1 MRTLGEIV
9 DGLGCEH
16 DLADDTLVTG
26 AVLILHTVAA
36 DGTEDVV
43 EIESENLS
51 WVLKRGL
58 LDVALDVALEGRDM
72 DVERIRYD
80 GDGDD

>member
-16 DLADDTLVTG
+16 DLEADTLVGG
-26 AVLILHTVAA
+26 AVLILHTVTAG
-36 DGTEDVV
+36 GTEDVV

-51 WVLKRGL
+51 WVLKRGM
-58 LDVALDVALEGRDM
+58 LDVALEGRDA

-80 GDGDD
+80 GDDDD

>member
-16 DLADDTLVTG
+16 DLEADTLVTG
-26 AVLILHTVAA
+26 AILILHTVTATGVEA
-36 DGTEDVV
+36 LVV
-43 EIESENLS
+43 VESENLS
-51 WVLKRGL
+51 WVLKRGM
-58 LDVALDVALEGRDM
+58 LDVALEGRDA

-80 GDGDD
+80 GDDDD

>member
-16 DLADDTLVTG
+16 DLEVDTLVTG
-26 AVLILHTVAA
+26 AILILHTVTAT
-36 DGTEDVV
+36 GLEGVV

-51 WVLKRGL
+51 WVLKRGM
-58 LDVALDVALEGRDM
+58 LDVTLEVRDAN
-72 DVERIRYD
+72 VKRIRYD
-80 GDGDD
+80 GDNDD

>member
-1 MRTLGEIV
+1 MRTLGEII

-26 AVLILHTVAA
+26 AVLILHTVTA

-43 EIESENLS
+43 EIESESLS
-51 WVLKRGL
+51 WVLKRGM
-58 LDVALDVALEGRDM
+58 LDVALEGRDA

-80 GDGDD
+80 GDDDD

>member
-1 MRTLGEIV
+1 MRTLGEII

-26 AVLILHTVAA
+26 AVLILHTVTSY
-36 DGTEDVV
+36 GTEDVV

-51 WVLKRGL
+51 WVLKRGM
-58 LDVALDVALEGRDM
+58 LDVALEGRDM

-80 GDGDD
+80 GDDDD

>member
-1 MRTLGEIV
+1 MTERTLGEIV
-9 DGLGCEH
+9 DALGCEH
-16 DLADDTLVTG
+16 ELEADTLVTG
-26 AVLILHTVAA
+26 AILILHTVTAT
-36 DGTEDVV
+36 GLEDVV

-51 WVLKRGL
+51 WVLKRGM
-58 LDVALDVALEGRDM
+58 LDVALEGRDA

>member
-9 DGLGCEH
+9 DALGGEH
-16 DLADDTLVTG
+16 DLEDDMLVTG
-26 AVLILHTVAA
+26 AVLILHTVTAG
-36 DGTEDVV
+36 GTEDVV

-51 WVLKRGL
+51 WVLKRGM
-58 LDVALDVALEGRDM
+58 LDVALEGRNM

-80 GDGDD
+80 GDDDD